1 MVTLKHAIK
10 ISAPRNAVYLAL
22 TDLEAM
28 RRWHLG
34 TVDGAILPGGLL
46 TLTPAP
52 GKRFSWRTDRLE
64 ADTAIVQTAV
74 EGAGSSVGKTLT
86 FNLSELADG
95 HTLVELTDGEWS
107 ETDPHLPFCNTH
119 WGEALLNLR
128 SFVEK
133 SEGDR

>member
-10 ISAPRNAVYLAL
+10 ISAQRRAVYLAL

-28 RRWHLG
+28 RRWHVG
-34 TVDGAILPGGLL
+34 TVDGAISPGQVL

-52 GKRFSWRTDRLE
+52 GKRFGWRTDRLE

-74 EGAGSSVGKTLT
+74 EGTGNSVGKTLT
-86 FNLSELADG
+86 FNLSELGDG
-95 HTLVELTDGEWS
+95 RTLVELTDGEWS

-119 WGEALLNLR
+119 WGEVLHNLK
-128 SFVEK
+128 SYVEK
-133 SEGDR
+133 SEGDK